1 MNIKSY
7 LKELSPNLKY
17 LNHIENDKE
26 LENYKNLIENAKD
39 IAITAGAS
47 TPQSVIEKVVNEIKG
62 GI

>member
-1 MNIKSY
+1 MFG
-7 LKELSPNLKY
+7 
-17 LNHIENDKE
+17 E